1 MAHGC
6 LQLLRARLADKA
18 DLPSMDRTMSKVDCI
33 VLGAG
38 IVGVATAL
46 HLQRAGR
53 QTILVDRRGPGEETS
68 FGNATL
74 IERSS
79 VYPYMFPTSW
89 RDLLSYAFNRKAEA
103 NYHLSH
109 VFKLAPWLYQYWRQS
124 TPENTLK
131 IAAAHLPLIENCL
144 KEHEVLAAE
153 AGASHLLRPLGW
165 IDLFRSPQ
173 KLEKAWADFES
184 RAAYGVMAEYLDP
197 ARIAALEP
205 HIADR
210 FVGAVKLKEPVSV
223 ADPYALT
230 MAYVAQFEKLGGRF
244 VKGDATK
251 LQQGDAG
258 WRLATDTGLIEAKD
272 AVCAMGAWSDLIF
285 GPLGYRIP
293 LEVKRGYHMH
303 YKTAGNAVLNH
314 PFLDAESGYLLIPMG
329 NGTIRLTTGAEF
341 AHRDAP
347 KSPVQLGKVERVA
360 RDVFPLGERV
370 DAEPWM
376 GRRPCLPD
384 MLPVIGPA
392 SRHNGLWFA
401 FGHQHHGLTNAAVTG
416 RLIAEMIT
424 GKETFC
430 DPRPYRADRF

>member
-1 MAHGC
+1 
-6 LQLLRARLADKA
+6 
-18 DLPSMDRTMSKVDCI
+18 MSKVDCV

-53 QTILVDRRGPGEETS
+53 QTVLLDRRGPGEETS

-79 VYPYMFPTSW
+79 VYPYMFPTGW
-89 RDLLSYAFNRKAEA
+89 GDLLSYAFNRKAEA
-103 NYHLSH
+103 HYHLSH
-109 VFKLAPWLYQYWRQS
+109 LFKLAPWLYRYWRFS

-144 KEHEVLAAE
+144 KEHEILAAE
-153 AGASHLLRPLGW
+153 AGVAELIRPLGW
-165 IDLFRSPQ
+165 LDLFRSEA
-173 KLEKAWADFES
+173 KLEKAWADFDS
-184 RAAYGVMAEYLDP
+184 RKDYGIKAEFLDP
-197 ARIAALEP
+197 ARIAQLEP
-205 HIADR
+205 HLDGP
-210 FVGAVKLKEPVSV
+210 FVGGIKLKEPASV

-230 MAYVAQFEKLGGRF
+230 MAYVKRFEALGGRF
-244 VKGDATK
+244 EKGDGTK
-251 LQQGDAG
+251 LKQTDAG
-258 WRLATDTGLIEAKD
+258 WQVPSESGTIEAKE
-272 AVCAMGAWSDLIF
+272 AVCAMGAWSDQVF
-285 GPLGYRIP
+285 APLGYRIP

-303 YKTAGNAVLNH
+303 YKAAGNAVLNH

-329 NGTIRLTTGAEF
+329 DGSIRLTTGAEF

-347 KSPVQLGKVERVA
+347 KSPVQLGKVEPVA
-360 RDVFPLGERV
+360 RNVFALGERIN
-370 DAEPWM
+370 AEPWM

-392 SRHNGLWFA
+392 TRHKGLWFA

-416 RLIAEMIT
+416 RLLMEMMT

-430 DPRPYRADRF
+430 DPRPYRWDRF

>member
-1 MAHGC
+1 
-6 LQLLRARLADKA
+6 LQLLAARLADDGK
-18 DLPSMDRTMSKVDCI
+18 LPSVDHAMLKVDSL

-38 IVGVATAL
+38 IIGVATAL

-53 QTILVDRRGPGEETS
+53 QTVLVDRRGPGEETS

-103 NYHLSH
+103 HYHLSH

-144 KEHEVLAAE
+144 REHEILAAE
-153 AGASHLLRPLGW
+153 AGVSHLLRPLGW
-165 IDLFRSPQ
+165 IDIFRTPAKFES
-173 KLEKAWADFES
+173 AWADFES
-184 RAAYGVMAEYLDP
+184 RAAYGIVAERYDP
-197 ARIAALEP
+197 KQLAQVEP
-205 HIADR
+205 HLKGD
-210 FVGAVKLKEPVSV
+210 FVGAIKLKHPVSV
-223 ADPYALT
+223 SDPYALT

-244 VKGDATK
+244 IKGDATK
-251 LQQGDAG
+251 IKQSEARWQLQTEAG
-258 WRLATDTGLIEAKD
+258 PVEAKD
-272 AVCAMGAWSDLIF
+272 AICAMGAWSDLVF
-285 GPLGYRIP
+285 APLGYRIP

-303 YKTAGNAVLNH
+303 YKAAGNAVLNH

-329 NGTIRLTTGAEF
+329 DGSIRLTTGAEF

-347 KSPVQLGKVERVA
+347 KSPVQLGKVEPVA
-360 RDVFPLGERV
+360 RAVFPLGERIN
-370 DAEPWM
+370 AEPWI

-392 SRHNGLWFA
+392 TRHKGLWFA

-416 RLIAEMIT
+416 RLLTELIT
-424 GKETFC
+424 GQEPFC